1 MSHISNFIMLAIG
14 DSILRIIN
22 FVFLV
27 IALGLTGSLAATT
40 VFQSNPQINF
50 GVFAAA
56 FAILTSSF
64 YGVLAYLFDGFAWPL
79 VLAIFDFL
87 NFVFTF
93 AAATAI
99 AAGIRCHSCSNELYL
114 KDNNITQGKSGR
126 CRKAQAS
133 VAFLYFSVFIFLA
146 SLVFSSIGAARG
158 GMFGGSRKSAPRV
171 GVPAMS
177 QV

>member
-1 MSHISNFIMLAIG
+1 MLAIG
-14 DSILRIIN
+14 DVILRAFN
-22 FVFLV
+22 FIFLA

-40 VFQSNPQINF
+40 YTQHNPQINF

-56 FAILTSSF
+56 FGILTSSL
-64 YGVLAYLFDGFAWPL
+64 YGIFAFFISAFAWPVIL
-79 VLAIFDFL
+79 FVFDFL

-99 AAGIRCHSCSNELYL
+99 AAGIRVHSCSNQDYL
-114 KDNNITQGKSGR
+114 DDNNITQGSSGR

-133 VAFLYFSVFIFLA
+133 VAFLYFSTFIFIA
-146 SLVFSSIGAARG
+146 SGIFSLIGLFKG
-158 GMFGGSRKSAPRV
+158 GLFGSSSRSTPRT
-171 GVPAMS
+171 GVPSMS

>member
-1 MSHISNFIMLAIG
+1 MLAIG
-14 DSILRIIN
+14 DSVLRIVN

-40 VFQSNPQINF
+40 ITQSNPQINF

-56 FAILTSSF
+56 FGILTSSI
-64 YGVLAYLFDGFAWPL
+64 YGIFAFFVAAFAWPV
-79 VLAIFDFL
+79 VLFIFDFL

-99 AAGIRCHSCSNELYL
+99 AAGINVHSCTNQRYL
-114 KDNNITQGKSGR
+114 DNNNITQGSTSR
-126 CRKAQAS
+126 CRKSQAS
-133 VAFLYFSVFIFLA
+133 VAFLYFSTFVFLV
-146 SLVFSSIGAARG
+146 SGVFSTIALVQG
-158 GMFGGSRKSAPRV
+158 GLFGSSRPAPRT
-171 GVPAMS
+171 GVPTMS